1 MSRRFSQQM
10 FRATGSLRTPS
21 GYNAGEG
28 GVKLDKGFIPRDPR
42 PESKK
47 LMKEI
52 RKDPELYVSQ
62 TRGSV
67 FSLRLSWC

>member
-1 MSRRFSQQM
+1 
-10 FRATGSLRTPS
+10 LRTPS

-28 GVKLDKGFIPRDPR
+28 GVKLDKNFIPRDPR

-62 TRGSV
+62 TIDPLS
-67 FSLRLSWC
+67 SLRLS